1 MNRLG
6 IVAVLGLSSVAAL
19 VVAIP
24 SNAQGSHTGIV
35 ERVWEDGFRL
45 STGDRTF
52 RVDSWDVYG
61 DNTAQHIQVGDRVTI
76 TGEFER
82 GEFDAFTIQVNR

>member
-19 VVAIP
+19 VAVVP
-24 SNAQGSHTGIV
+24 SDARTSQTGIV

-45 STGDRTF
+45 NTGNRTVT
-52 RVDSWDVYG
+52 VDSWEVYG
-61 DNTAQHIQVGDRVTI
+61 DSTAQYIQVGDRVTV
-76 TGEFER
+76 TGEFSG
-82 GEFDAFTIQVNR
+82 GEFDAFTIQVDR